1 MTFRSAI
8 LAALRLIIPTV
19 LAVAI
24 TSAVSSAR
32 AAPCLESSVA
42 AVANVSAAGV
52 APQV

>member
-19 LAVAI
+19 LAVTI

-32 AAPCLESSVA
+32 AAPSLRSSVA
-42 AVANVSAAGV
+42 AIANVSATVV